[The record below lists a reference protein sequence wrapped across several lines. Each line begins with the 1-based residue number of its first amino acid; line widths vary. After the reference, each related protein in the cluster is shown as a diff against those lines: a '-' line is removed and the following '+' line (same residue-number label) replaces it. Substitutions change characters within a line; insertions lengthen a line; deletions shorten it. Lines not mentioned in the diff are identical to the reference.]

1 MGECGGQS
9 RDAVH
14 FPCTV
19 KFPRFPLVA
28 LLCLAGLSVHAATEQ
43 AFTAMLAGPNG
54 YMENANGPWLSLVFG
69 RDRAL
74 GAWAAEGFGDEQ
86 IDEACLFLLGACSC
100 EVKRMNPG
108 WDLLLNA
115 DWVESLRAIAAAV
128 LLVLGSAASW
138 FTFRRQP

>member
-1 MGECGGQS
+1 MSEGGGQS
-9 RDAVH
+9 RDAVQ

-19 KFPRFPLVA
+19 KFLRFPLVA
-28 LLCLAGLSVHAATEQ
+28 LLCLAGLSVHAAAEQ
-43 AFTAMLAGPNG
+43 AFTAMLDGPNG

-74 GAWAAEGFGDEQ
+74 GEWAAKGFGDEQ

-115 DWVESLRAIAAAV
+115 D
-128 LLVLGSAASW
+128 
-138 FTFRRQP
+138 

>member
-1 MGECGGQS
+1 MGKGGGQS
-9 RDAVH
+9 RDAVQ

-19 KFPRFPLVA
+19 KFLRFPLVA
-28 LLCLAGLSVHAATEQ
+28 LLCLAGLSVHAAAEQ

-74 GAWAAEGFGDEQ
+74 GAWAAEGFSGEQ
-86 IDEACLFLLGACSC
+86 IDEACLFPFGAYSC

-115 DWVESLRAIAAAV
+115 DWVESPRATAAV
-128 LLVLGSAASW
+128 LLELGSAAAW